1 MEWIFSG
8 IGTEG
13 ISVIVS
19 LIIGVLGGGVA
30 GYKIGVKR
38 TTKQKQTAGDNSVQK
53 QELRIKA
60 RDTDQSVVK
69 RKTTLKQTQ
78 KAGSN
83 ASQTQI
89 GGVDDGR

>member
-13 ISVIVS
+13 ISVVVS

-38 TTKQKQTAGDNSVQK
+38 TTKQKQVAGDAKVYFG
-53 QELRIKA
+53 L
-60 RDTDQSVVK
+60 
-69 RKTTLKQTQ
+69 
-78 KAGSN
+78 
-83 ASQTQI
+83 
-89 GGVDDGR
+89 